1 MIKVAHHATFFVAL
15 NVIIRSSNEPVR
27 RRSKNMANERIIKVT
42 GKGNLKIKPDMTR
55 ITITLE
61 GQNKEYDKT
70 LAQSS
75 RDTEALKDIL
85 EKQGFDRTA
94 VRTLMFN
101 IDTKYESYQAW
112 DKSWKE
118 RFVGYEFKHMVKV
131 EFDSDNERLGK
142 ILYALANAKDI
153 HPDFRLS
160 YTVKD
165 PEASKNALLGK
176 AVADARAKAEV
187 LTVAAGASLKDV
199 KSIDYSWSEFQFE
212 FTPMHKSMVCNN
224 AMPDGAGSLDMD
236 IEPDDIEVSDTV
248 TVVWEI
254 G

>member
-1 MIKVAHHATFFVAL
+1 MT
-15 NVIIRSSNEPVR
+15 
-27 RRSKNMANERIIKVT
+27 NERMLKVT

-70 LAQSS
+70 IAQSS
-75 RDTEALKDIL
+75 KDTEALKDIL
-85 EKQGFDRTA
+85 EKQGIDRTA
-94 VRTLMFN
+94 VKTLMFN

-118 RFVGYEFKHMVKV
+118 RFVGYEFKHVVKV
-131 EFDSDNERLGK
+131 EFDSDNKRLGR

-165 PEASKNALLGK
+165 PEASKNQLLGK
-176 AVADARAKAEV
+176 AVADAKAKAEM
-187 LTVAAGASLKDV
+187 LTKAAGVSLKDI
-199 KSIDYSWSEFQFE
+199 KNIDYSWGEIQFE
-212 FTPMHKSMVCNN
+212 YAPMNRDMFCNKIM
-224 AMPDGAGSLDMD
+224 APDAGSFDMD
-236 IEPDDIEVSDTV
+236 IEPDDISVSDTV

>member
-1 MIKVAHHATFFVAL
+1 MT
-15 NVIIRSSNEPVR
+15 
-27 RRSKNMANERIIKVT
+27 NERIIKVT

-61 GQNKEYDKT
+61 GHNKEYDKT

-75 RDTEALKDIL
+75 RDTEVLKDIL
-85 EKQGFDRTA
+85 EKQGIDRTA
-94 VRTLMFN
+94 VKTLMFN
-101 IDTKYESYQAW
+101 IDTKYESYQAR

-118 RFVGYEFKHMVKV
+118 RFVGYEFKHVVKV
-131 EFDSDNERLGK
+131 EFDSDNERLGR

-165 PEASKNALLGK
+165 PEASKNQLLGK
-176 AVADARAKAEV
+176 AVADAKAKAEV
-187 LTVAAGASLKDV
+187 LTKAAGVSLKDI
-199 KSIDYSWSEFQFE
+199 KNIDYSWGEIQFE
-212 FTPMHKSMVCNN
+212 YAPMNRNMFCNKVM
-224 AMPDGAGSLDMD
+224 ADGAGAFDMN
-236 IEPDDIEVSDTV
+236 IEPDDISVSDTV

>member
-1 MIKVAHHATFFVAL
+1 MT
-15 NVIIRSSNEPVR
+15 
-27 RRSKNMANERIIKVT
+27 NERMIKVT

-94 VRTLMFN
+94 VKTLMFN
-101 IDTKYESYQAW
+101 VDTRYESYQAR

-131 EFDSDNERLGK
+131 EFDSDNERLGR
-142 ILYALANAKDI
+142 ILYSLANAKDI

-165 PEASKNALLGK
+165 PETSKNQLLGK
-176 AVADARAKAEV
+176 AVADAKAKAEV
-187 LTVAAGASLKDV
+187 LTKAAGVNLKDI
-199 KSIDYSWSEFQFE
+199 KNIDYSWGEIQFE
-212 FTPMHKSMVCNN
+212 YAPMNRNMFCNKVM
-224 AMPDGAGSLDMD
+224 ADGAGAFDMD
-236 IEPDDIEVSDTV
+236 IEPDDISVSDTV
-248 TVVWEI
+248 MVVWEI

>member
-1 MIKVAHHATFFVAL
+1 MT
-15 NVIIRSSNEPVR
+15 
-27 RRSKNMANERIIKVT
+27 NERIIKVT

-85 EKQGFDRTA
+85 EKQGLDRTA
-94 VRTLMFN
+94 VKTLMFN
-101 IDTKYESYQAW
+101 IDTKYEGYQAW

-118 RFVGYEFKHMVKV
+118 RFVGYDFKHVVKV
-131 EFDSDNERLGK
+131 EFDSDNKRLGK

-165 PEASKNALLGK
+165 PEASKNQLLGK
-176 AVADARAKAEV
+176 AVADAKAKAEV
-187 LTVAAGASLKDV
+187 LTQAAGVSLKDI
-199 KSIDYSWSEFQFE
+199 KNIDYSWGEIQFE
-212 FTPMHKSMVCNN
+212 YAPMNRNMFCNKVM
-224 AMPDGAGSLDMD
+224 ADGAGAFDMD
-236 IEPDDIEVSDTV
+236 IEPDDISVSDTV

>member
-1 MIKVAHHATFFVAL
+1 MT
-15 NVIIRSSNEPVR
+15 
-27 RRSKNMANERIIKVT
+27 NERIIKVT

-85 EKQGFDRTA
+85 EKQGLDRTA
-94 VRTLMFN
+94 VKTLMFN
-101 IDTKYESYQAW
+101 VDTRYESYQTW

-118 RFVGYEFKHMVKV
+118 RFVGYDFKHVVKV
-131 EFDSDNERLGK
+131 EFDSDNERLGR

-165 PEASKNALLGK
+165 PEASKNQLLGK
-176 AVADARAKAEV
+176 AVADAKAKAEV
-187 LTVAAGASLKDV
+187 LTQAAGVSLKDI
-199 KSIDYSWSEFQFE
+199 KNIDYSWGEIQFE
-212 FTPMHKSMVCNN
+212 YAPMNRNMFCNKVM
-224 AMPDGAGSLDMD
+224 ADGAGAFDMD
-236 IEPDDIEVSDTV
+236 IEPDDISVSDTV

>member
-1 MIKVAHHATFFVAL
+1 MT
-15 NVIIRSSNEPVR
+15 
-27 RRSKNMANERIIKVT
+27 NERMIKVT
-42 GKGNLKIKPDMTR
+42 GKGNLQIKPDMTR

-101 IDTKYESYQAW
+101 IDTKYESYQAR

-131 EFDSDNERLGK
+131 EFDSDNERLGR
-142 ILYALANAKDI
+142 ILYSLANAKDI

-165 PEASKNALLGK
+165 PEASKNQLLGK
-176 AVADARAKAEV
+176 AVADAKAKAEV
-187 LTVAAGASLKDV
+187 LTKAAGVSLKDI
-199 KSIDYSWSEFQFE
+199 KNIDYSWGEIQFE
-212 FTPMHKSMVCNN
+212 YAPMNRNMFCNKVM
-224 AMPDGAGSLDMD
+224 ADGAGAFDMD

>member
-1 MIKVAHHATFFVAL
+1 MT
-15 NVIIRSSNEPVR
+15 
-27 RRSKNMANERIIKVT
+27 NERMIKVT
-42 GKGNLKIKPDMTR
+42 GKGNLQIKPDMTR

-85 EKQGFDRTA
+85 EKQGLDRTA
-94 VRTLMFN
+94 AKTLMFN
-101 IDTKYESYQAW
+101 IDTKYESYQAR

-131 EFDSDNERLGK
+131 EFDSDNERLGR
-142 ILYALANAKDI
+142 ILYSLANAKDI

-165 PEASKNALLGK
+165 PEASKNQLLGK
-176 AVADARAKAEV
+176 AVADAKAKAEV
-187 LTVAAGASLKDV
+187 LTKAAGVSLKDI
-199 KSIDYSWSEFQFE
+199 KNIDYSWGEIQFE
-212 FTPMHKSMVCNN
+212 YAPMNRNMFCNKVM
-224 AMPDGAGSLDMD
+224 ADGAGAFDMD

>member
-1 MIKVAHHATFFVAL
+1 MT
-15 NVIIRSSNEPVR
+15 
-27 RRSKNMANERIIKVT
+27 NERIIKVT

-85 EKQGFDRTA
+85 EKQGLDRTA
-94 VRTLMFN
+94 VKTLMFN
-101 IDTKYESYQAW
+101 IDTKYEGYQAW

-118 RFVGYEFKHMVKV
+118 RFVGYEFKHVVKV
-131 EFDSDNERLGK
+131 EFDSDNKRLGR

-165 PEASKNALLGK
+165 PEASKNQLLGK
-176 AVADARAKAEV
+176 AVADAKAKAEV
-187 LTVAAGASLKDV
+187 LTQAAGVSLKDI
-199 KSIDYSWSEFQFE
+199 KNIDYSWGEIQFE
-212 FTPMHKSMVCNN
+212 YAPMNRNMFCNKVM
-224 AMPDGAGSLDMD
+224 ADGAGAFDMD
-236 IEPDDIEVSDTV
+236 IEPDDISVSDTV